1 MTDQPH
7 GSSATDPANTNH
19 GRPGGSSADYDGTGG
34 DGESSRGSLGEIL
47 TDLTRN
53 FSTLV
58 RQEIA
63 LAKAEVKETASAAG
77 KGAGMFAGAGV
88 AGHFVLIFLSLTLMF
103 GLANLLGY
111 TWSAL
116 IVAGVW
122 AVIAAV
128 LALVGKKELKSAKG
142 LPHTAASLQQIPPTM
157 KPNEETP

>member
-7 GSSATDPANTNH
+7 GSSPTGPTNTKH
-19 GRPGGSSADYDGTGG
+19 GHPSGPSTGTGG

-47 TDLTRN
+47 TDLTEN

-157 KPNEETP
+157 KPNEDTP